1 MFNRDQ
7 PQLSALGRSGPDGF
21 ERICTFVLLTIR
33 QPLRIACMDYK
44 LVRDGE
50 RGPLFGAKSRG
61 LDYVQAHAGDLLDEC
76 EECYAL
82 MPDDD
87 AECAILH
94 ILMRIPGIGPAK
106 AGFIAQML
114 YGLSGCIDTHN
125 LTRFGL
131 DERHFK
137 MNKALKPAR
146 KCAIVRDYNT
156 FCRKVGGAE
165 ALWNGW
171 CDYLAARDPIN
182 YPSGDA
188 VSRLHLCPLE
198 C

>member
-7 PQLSALGRSGPDGF
+7 PQLSKLGRSGPDGF

-33 QPLRIACMDYK
+33 QPLRIACQDYK
-44 LVRDGE
+44 LVRNGD
-50 RGPLFGAKSRG
+50 RKPLFGAKARG
-61 LDYVQAHAGDLLDEC
+61 LDYVQTHAADLLDEC
-76 EECYAL
+76 EDAYAL
-82 MPDDD
+82 LDDED

-106 AGFIAQML
+106 AGFIAQIL

-131 DERHFK
+131 SERHFRCDTRATAAK
-137 MNKALKPAR
+137 R
-146 KCAIVRDYNT
+146 TAIVRDYNA
-156 FCRKVGGAE
+156 FCRKVGGCE

-171 CDYLAARDPIN
+171 CDYLSARDNLN
-182 YPSGDA
+182 YPTGDR
-188 VSRLHLCPLE
+188 VSELHLCPLE

>member
-7 PQLSALGRSGPDGF
+7 PQLSKLGRSGPDGF

-44 LVRDGE
+44 LVRDGDTS
-50 RGPLFGAKSRG
+50 PLFGSKHAG
-61 LDYVQAHAGDLLDEC
+61 LAYVQAHASELLDEC
-76 EECYAL
+76 EECFEL
-82 MPDDD
+82 LDDED
-87 AECAILH
+87 AENAILH
-94 ILMRIPGIGPAK
+94 VLMRIPGIGPAK
-106 AGFIAQML
+106 AGFICQML

-131 DERHFK
+131 PERHFRCDTK
-137 MNKALKPAR
+137 FAASR
-146 KCAIVRDYNT
+146 RGTIVRDYNA
-156 FCRKVGGAE
+156 FCRKVGGTE

-171 CDYLAARDPIN
+171 CDYLAARDPLN
-182 YPSGDA
+182 YPTGDR
-188 VSRLHLCPLE
+188 VSELHLCPLE